1 MSNNVPFSGRCAC
14 GEINY
19 QCNEAPLAMF
29 NCHCNQCQI
38 ASGGTFVTVALVRE
52 SALTIENGQ
61 PKFYKSTGDSGRST
75 ERGFCSN
82 CGTPMFAKG
91 EVAPGLIS
99 IKPGTLDD
107 RSWFKPTIDTW
118 ASTAPSWVCQ
128 SSDLPKSDHTPN
140 VLKPRKNEI

>member
-1 MSNNVPFSGRCAC
+1 MINKVQFTGKCAC

-19 QCNEAPLAMF
+19 ICKEAPLAMF
-29 NCHCNQCQI
+29 NCYCHQCQV
-38 ASGGTFVTVALVRE
+38 ASGGTFVSVALVQE

-61 PKFYKSTGDSGRST
+61 PKFYKSTGDSGRTT
-75 ERGFCSN
+75 ERGFCST

-107 RSWFKPTIDTW
+107 SSWFKPTIDTW
-118 ASTAPSWVCQ
+118 VSSAPKWVCLN
-128 SSDLPKSDHTPN
+128 SDLPKSNHTPN
-140 VLKPRKNEI
+140 LLKQR